1 MAILTQDRAI
11 LDDPVERQAIID
23 SGAVM
28 IALGNGEY
36 TTWEK
41 LRCVVNHWDVIERLL
56 RTPGPAAVTLLL
68 SETRFEQF

>member
-36 TTWEK
+36 TT
-41 LRCVVNHWDVIERLL
+41 
-56 RTPGPAAVTLLL
+56 
-68 SETRFEQF
+68 